1 MRRLFPDWKIQTKM
15 TTVAVILVLCPILAI
30 SVLAI
35 DRLTDALRKAA
46 EADLENIVGNIVSM
60 CRIQHGLLQQKVT
73 SDLVAARTLIRNYG
87 AYVVEDPSVLIP
99 FEAIDQE
106 TGETHSI
113 RVPLWKINNRPITQT
128 TWFVDEVQ
136 ALLGG
141 TCTIFQRIE
150 GDSFLRTS
158 TNVLKKD
165 GTRAVGTYIPKTS
178 PVAKAILSGET
189 YLGRAYVVN
198 RWHVTAYEPIHDRT
212 GQIIGAL
219 YVGIREQSTDAL
231 TQAIAGIKVGKTGY
245 AFVADWEGN
254 IIQHPTKAGKNLNN
268 LDDPVESRIIAQ
280 IVEKGKRLPDGEVGT
295 MRYPW
300 INVELGERKPRMK
313 IAKYMP
319 YRDWGWIISAGSYEK
334 EIFAAVRETKLFIYL
349 VAGVIMSCAIVLT
362 VLFSRIF
369 TRPILDLT
377 EITTQMAQGDLSRR
391 ADTSG
396 HDEVGLLA
404 RSFNKMAR
412 QIQDNTENL
421 ESIVARRTAELMES
435 EARYHKLFEGSKD
448 VIYISTVDGRFLDV
462 NQSAVELFGYKSKD
476 ELLRMDI
483 PHDLYF
489 DPQDRLTMK
498 ETIEKEGFVKDFEQR
513 LRKKDGTQVFV
524 LITSNLLR
532 DENGTSTGYEG
543 IMRDITERKRLDAE
557 LKKTQAYLIQAAK
570 MKALGDLVSGVA
582 HELNNPLMA
591 SETILHVVHENLH
604 KDCPNKTRIELAQEC
619 NRRMA
624 KIINHLREFSRQA
637 EATFEPLDIR
647 VPVENALMIL
657 AQQLLN
663 RNISTVKE
671 FVSDLPHILGDPNQL
686 EQVFLNLISNAS
698 DAMDGLD
705 SGKELTVK
713 TCLSGKE
720 KKREVKVVIRD
731 TGRGIPKKIIDKVFE
746 PFFTTKEVGKGTGL
760 GLSICYGII
769 QNHGGHIEVESQEDR
784 GTVFTVSLPVPVGG
798 HNVETNSR
806 RG

>member
-1 MRRLFPDWKIQTKM
+1 MRRFFSDWKIQTKM
-15 TTVAVILVLCPILAI
+15 TTVAVILVLFPILAI
-30 SVLAI
+30 SILTI

-46 EADLENIVGNIVSM
+46 DADLAHILENIVSM

-73 SDLVAARTLIRNYG
+73 SDLVVARTLLRDYG
-87 AYVVEDPSVLIP
+87 THIVEYPSDTVP
-99 FEAIDQE
+99 FEATNQQ
-106 TGETHSI
+106 TGETQQI
-113 RVPLWKINNRPITQT
+113 QVPLWGIGGRPITNT

-136 ALLGG
+136 SLIGG
-141 TCTIFQRIE
+141 RCTVFQRTE
-150 GDSFLRTS
+150 VDTLLRVS
-158 TNVLKKD
+158 TNVLKED
-165 GTRAVGTYIPKTS
+165 GTRAVGTYIPRSS
-178 PVAKAILSGET
+178 PVVSAILRGET

-198 RWHVTAYEPIHDRT
+198 NWHVTAYEPLRDRT

-219 YVGIREQSTDAL
+219 YVGTQEQSADAL
-231 TQAIAGIKVGKTGY
+231 TDAIARIKVGKTGY
-245 AFVADWEGN
+245 AFLADSEGN
-254 IIQHPTKAGKNLNN
+254 IILHPTKAGRNVTN
-268 LDDPVESRIIAQ
+268 LDDPLESKIITQ
-280 IVEKGKRLPDGEVGT
+280 IVEKGMKLSDGEVGT
-295 MRYPW
+295 IRYPW

-313 IAKYMP
+313 IAKYVF

-377 EITTQMAQGDLSRR
+377 EITTQMARGDLSRR

-404 RSFNKMAR
+404 RSFNEMAR

-448 VIYISTVDGRFLDV
+448 VIYISTADGRFLDV

-476 ELLRMDI
+476 ELLKINI

-489 DPQDRLTMK
+489 DPQDRHKMK
-498 ETIEKEGFVKDFEQR
+498 EAIEKEGFVKDFEQR
-513 LRKKDGTQVFV
+513 LRKKDGTEVSV
-524 LITSNLLR
+524 LITSNLVR
-532 DENGTSTGYEG
+532 DKDGNSIGYEG

-591 SETILHVVHENLH
+591 SETILHVVRENLH
-604 KDCPNKTRIELAQEC
+604 KDCPNKTRVELAQEC

-637 EATFEPLDIR
+637 EATFEPLGIH

-657 AQQLLN
+657 AQQFLN

-671 FVSDLPHILGDPNQL
+671 FGSDLPHVLGDPNQL

-698 DAMDGLD
+698 DAMDDLA
-705 SGKELTVK
+705 SRKKLTVK
-713 TCLSGKE
+713 TCLADKG

-731 TGRGIPKKIIDKVFE
+731 TGRGIPKEIIDKVFE

-769 QNHGGHIEVESQEDR
+769 QNHGGRIEVESQEGR
-784 GTVFTVSLPVPVGG
+784 GTAFTVVLPVPVGG
-798 HNVETNSR
+798 HNVEKNSR